1 MSNTP
6 DTALSF
12 PLLVSADRPDLFAD
26 ACGAGT
32 DCVVIDLED
41 SVAPDS
47 KAVVRRIPESALP
60 SERSVTLYLRVNAVG
75 TIWHRDDVSFARA
88 LRVDGVILPKVES
101 PEEIITLRQALGAGQ
116 KIIALIET
124 AIGLSRVEEI
134 ARVADRLAFG
144 SLDLSEDL
152 GCWHTQRAL
161 LPLRSRIVLAAR
173 LAGRPA
179 PLDGVSV
186 VVEEDD
192 IIQDEAMH
200 ACELGFGGKFLIH
213 ARQLAPTRAGF
224 CMEPENLDWMR
235 NVAAI
240 DGGAVPKAAGETF
253 QIPVKVRAERLL
265 SRSKARI

>member
-26 ACGAGT
+26 ACRAGT

-88 LRVDGVILPKVES
+88 VRVDGVILPKAES
-101 PEEIITLRQALGAGQ
+101 PEEITTLRQALGAGQ

-124 AIGLSRVEEI
+124 AVGLSRVEEI

-144 SLDLSEDL
+144 
-152 GCWHTQRAL
+152 